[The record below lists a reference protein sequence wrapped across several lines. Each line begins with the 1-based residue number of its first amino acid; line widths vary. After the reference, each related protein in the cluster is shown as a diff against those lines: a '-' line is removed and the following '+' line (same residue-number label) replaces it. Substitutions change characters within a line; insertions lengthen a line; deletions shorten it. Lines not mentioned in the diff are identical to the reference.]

1 MTLIKN
7 NLNRFISNKVLKT
20 NRKYSLIIGETP
32 SSGARSP
39 KLWNKVY
46 KKLKKEIMMFP
57 ADVQKKNLYSL
68 IRFLKSDN
76 LFLGSAITTPYK
88 EIILKYLNFCS
99 PESRI
104 IGSVNTLKK
113 KGDKLEGYNTDFYGV
128 INSLKSF
135 KNKKRILILGC
146 GGAGKAVI
154 LATLKKFKNSFFYF
168 FNRDKK
174 KLNFFLKKLKIKNYQ
189 IINYKILSK
198 LENIDLTINTTSIGF
213 DSWIL
218 RNKKFYNLVFFTPFS
233 NLKKIKGVKTKN
245 RKEFLKKNNMLIHQD
260 KLNYSNFLKQNS
272 NCEFFDIIY
281 NPQMS
286 KLLKLAKDKGHKT
299 FNGLKMNFDQAVKA
313 FSIVN
318 NKKFEKI
325 NILMR

>member
-1 MTLIKN
+1 MTLRKN

-32 SSGARSP
+32 SAGARSP

-46 KKLKKEIMMFP
+46 KKLKKKIKMFP

-113 KGDKLEGYNTDFYGV
+113 RGNKLEGYNTDFYGV
-128 INSLKSF
+128 INSLKFF

-146 GGAGKAVI
+146 GGAGKAAI
-154 LATLKKFKNSFFYF
+154 LATLKKFQKFIFYF
-168 FNRDKK
+168 
-174 KLNFFLKKLKIKNYQ
+174 LIE
-189 IINYKILSK
+189 I
-198 LENIDLTINTTSIGF
+198 
-213 DSWIL
+213 
-218 RNKKFYNLVFFTPFS
+218 
-233 NLKKIKGVKTKN
+233 
-245 RKEFLKKNNMLIHQD
+245 KKN
-260 KLNYSNFLKQNS
+260 
-272 NCEFFDIIY
+272 
-281 NPQMS
+281 
-286 KLLKLAKDKGHKT
+286 
-299 FNGLKMNFDQAVKA
+299 
-313 FSIVN
+313 
-318 NKKFEKI
+318 
-325 NILMR
+325 

>member
-68 IRFLKSDN
+68 IRFLKSDD

-135 KNKKRILILGC
+135 KNKKRILI
-146 GGAGKAVI
+146 
-154 LATLKKFKNSFFYF
+154 
-168 FNRDKK
+168 
-174 KLNFFLKKLKIKNYQ
+174 
-189 IINYKILSK
+189 
-198 LENIDLTINTTSIGF
+198 
-213 DSWIL
+213 
-218 RNKKFYNLVFFTPFS
+218 
-233 NLKKIKGVKTKN
+233 
-245 RKEFLKKNNMLIHQD
+245 
-260 KLNYSNFLKQNS
+260 
-272 NCEFFDIIY
+272 
-281 NPQMS
+281 
-286 KLLKLAKDKGHKT
+286 
-299 FNGLKMNFDQAVKA
+299 
-313 FSIVN
+313 
-318 NKKFEKI
+318 
-325 NILMR
+325 